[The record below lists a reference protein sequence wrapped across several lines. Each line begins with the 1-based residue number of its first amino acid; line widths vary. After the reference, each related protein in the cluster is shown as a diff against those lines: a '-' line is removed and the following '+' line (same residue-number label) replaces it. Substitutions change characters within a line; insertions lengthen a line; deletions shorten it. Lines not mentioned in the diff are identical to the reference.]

1 MEAMAV
7 PSNGIVIGTVGT
19 KLNSRGKIEAGK
31 VRARAVL
38 EIPSKRD
45 GGGKCREV
53 PRGVSQVG

>member
-53 PRGVSQVG
+53 P